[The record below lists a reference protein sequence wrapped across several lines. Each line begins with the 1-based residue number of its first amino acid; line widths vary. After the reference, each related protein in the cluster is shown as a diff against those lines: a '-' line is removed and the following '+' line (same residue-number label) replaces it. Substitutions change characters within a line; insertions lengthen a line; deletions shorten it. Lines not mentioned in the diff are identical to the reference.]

1 MQEVKNLSIYRQS
14 LRDRILE
21 TAISLFMK
29 NGIRAVKMDD
39 IANVMSVSKRTLYEM
54 YSDNEHLLYKGIN
67 KENIMRREHLK

>member
-39 IANVMSVSKRTLYEM
+39 IANVMSESVHYTKCIVTRS
-54 YSDNEHLLYKGIN
+54 ICF
-67 KENIMRREHLK
+67 MRGLRKTI